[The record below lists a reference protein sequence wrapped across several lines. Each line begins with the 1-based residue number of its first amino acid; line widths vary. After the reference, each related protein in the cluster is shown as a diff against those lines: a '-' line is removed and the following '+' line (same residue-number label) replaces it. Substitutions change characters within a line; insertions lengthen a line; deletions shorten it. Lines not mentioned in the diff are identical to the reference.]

1 MVVNAGWLNEKTTR
15 TNIWKDANR
24 PERRKNCLEIP
35 VAWNF
40 KEKFLFFFFFP
51 SLSLGRTEIKMQEF
65 LSEIRR
71 KVMKFSWRKVGD
83 MEADSCRALS
93 IRV

>member
-1 MVVNAGWLNEKTTR
+1 MVNAGRLNEKTTR

-24 PERRKNCLEIP
+24 LERGKKNCLEIL

-40 KEKFLFFFFFP
+40 KEFSFFFSA
-51 SLSLGRTEIKMQEF
+51 SLSLGRREIKMQEF

-71 KVMKFSWRKVGD
+71 RVMKFSWRKVGD
-83 MEADSCRALS
+83 TKADSCRALS